1 MNSFEDVLYSPTE
14 DAYIDVV
21 LEFMKVCA
29 RWPRFVKYIETN
41 VLDTDKERVVH
52 VGIDSLCTWTILP
65 QIELNFHTMS

>member
-41 VLDTDKERVVH
+41 VLGTDKERVVH
-52 VGIDSLCTWTILP
+52 VGTDSFMHMDNTTANCG
-65 QIELNFHTMS
+65 